1 VHVHDEIRVTI
12 AVCHRVWG
20 DACGDAT
27 QAADED
33 LAMRRRQPAGTFQH
47 GVEHPDLPRGKIVR
61 LPIIARAGQ
70 LFPFSAPKRPLDFI
84 GCFQLG

>member
-1 VHVHDEIRVTI
+1 
-12 AVCHRVWG
+12 
-20 DACGDAT
+20 
-27 QAADED
+27 
-33 LAMRRRQPAGTFQH
+33 MRRRQPAGIFQH

-84 GCFQLG
+84 DCFQLG